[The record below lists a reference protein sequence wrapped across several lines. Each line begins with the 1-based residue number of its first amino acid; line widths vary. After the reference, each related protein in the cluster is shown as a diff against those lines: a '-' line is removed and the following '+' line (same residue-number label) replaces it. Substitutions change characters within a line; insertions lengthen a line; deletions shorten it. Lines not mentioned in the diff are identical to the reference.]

1 MRYLNVI
8 GVSPLVACPLSSPL
22 KARPAAASR
31 FPAGAARGSLKSL
44 LMERLMRKV
53 PLGKSGL
60 SVSRLGFGCMGLA
73 EFYGEA
79 LSTAEAEKVLD
90 AAFERGINFFDTA
103 DMYGSG
109 RNEEQLSGFLARR
122 RKDIVI
128 ATKFAIVRT
137 PDGGW
142 GGLSNDPAYI
152 KAACEASL
160 KRLNVDVI
168 DLYYMHRRDPNLP
181 VEDSVGAMA
190 DLVKAGK
197 VRALGLSEVSAAT
210 LKKANAIHPIAAL
223 QSEYSIVTREMERE
237 MIPACRAVGAAFV
250 AYSPLGRGLLTG
262 AYRSEKDF
270 AKGDY
275 RMAGNPRFSDGALEK
290 NLRLVDAVAEIAE
303 RKRATPG
310 QIALAW
316 AMAKGDDVI
325 PIPGTK
331 KIARLEEN
339 IGALKVD
346 LSAEDIVAIERAA
359 PAEAVAGDRY
369 PAASAITLNN

>member
-1 MRYLNVI
+1 M
-8 GVSPLVACPLSSPL
+8 
-22 KARPAAASR
+22 K
-31 FPAGAARGSLKSL
+31 
-44 LMERLMRKV
+44 KV

-79 LSTAEAEKVLD
+79 LSNAEAEKVLD
-90 AAFERGINFFDTA
+90 AALERGVNFFDTA

-109 RNEEQLSGFLARR
+109 RNEEQLSGFLHRR
-122 RKDIVI
+122 RKDVVV

-137 PDGGW
+137 PDGAW

-152 KAACEASL
+152 RRACDASL
-160 KRLNVDVI
+160 KRLRIDVI
-168 DLYYMHRRDPNLP
+168 DLYYMHRRDPSVP
-181 VEDSVGAMA
+181 IEESVGAMA
-190 DLVKAGK
+190 GLVKAGK
-197 VRALGLSEVSAAT
+197 VRAIGLSEVSAAT

-223 QSEYSIVTREMERE
+223 QCEYSIVTREMEKE
-237 MIPACRAVGAAFV
+237 MIPTCREIGAAFV

-275 RMAGNPRFSDGALEK
+275 RMVGNPRFVDGALAK
-290 NLRLVDAVAEIAE
+290 NLRLVDAIAEIAE

-316 AMAKGDDVI
+316 VMAKGEDII

-331 KIARLEEN
+331 KVPRLEEN
-339 IGALKVD
+339 VSATKLS
-346 LSAEDIVAIERAA
+346 LSADDIAAIERAA
-359 PAEAVAGDRY
+359 PPEAVTGDRY
-369 PAASAITLNN
+369 PASSAATLNH